1 MKVADARV
9 VALVA
14 VAFFCLQLS
23 RFYLVISGGCSH
35 HTRDGYALQH
45 CKDAPSG
52 LAVNPVQLG
61 GTSVAVSQPALE
73 GTPASLPI
81 PAALAYDISLPPP
94 FHPPRNLT
102 S

>member
-1 MKVADARV
+1 MKLAAARV

-14 VAFFCLQLS
+14 ATLFCLHLS
-23 RFYLVISGGCSH
+23 RFYLVIPGGCSH
-35 HTRDGYALQH
+35 PTRDGYALQH

-61 GTSVAVSQPALE
+61 GTSAAVSPPALE
-73 GTPASLPI
+73 AASVRLSI
-81 PAALAYDISLPPP
+81 PAAPAYDISLPPP
-94 FHPPRNLT
+94 FHPPRNLF

>member
-1 MKVADARV
+1 MKVAAARV

-14 VAFFCLQLS
+14 VTLLGLQLS
-23 RFYLVISGGCSH
+23 RFYLVIPGGCSH
-35 HTRDGYALQH
+35 HTRDGHALQH

-52 LAVNPVQLG
+52 WAVNPVQLG

-73 GTPASLPI
+73 ATPASLPI

-94 FHPPRNLT
+94 FHPPRSLT